1 MKNMTNRK
9 PLLIVILF
17 VVLLFFIGL
26 IPFSHS
32 KYESETTGKV
42 ENAVAYYILDT
53 AYSVNSITLPSL
65 IPSVK
70 PYIYRFT
77 IANNDGTNRT
87 ETNLE
92 YELFLRTTTNLPLQ
106 YSLYLNQEYNDV
118 NAENIIISDVV
129 SQDIDG
135 TYFKLMT
142 TSKRYF
148 SFVQNEIDYY
158 TLVIYFPIEYNTD
171 KYQDLIESI
180 ELVIN
185 SKQIIE

>member
-1 MKNMTNRK
+1 MIMS
-9 PLLIVILF
+9 LF
-17 VVLLFFIGL
+17 VILLFFIGL

-32 KYESETTGKV
+32 KYESETTGIV
-42 ENAVAYYILDT
+42 ENAVAYYLLDT
-53 AYSVNSITLPSL
+53 SYSVNSIKIPSL
-65 IPSVK
+65 VPSIK

-77 IANNDGTNRT
+77 IANNDGKNRA

-92 YELFLRTTTNLPLQ
+92 YELFLRTTTNLPIQ
-106 YSLYLNQEYNDV
+106 YGLYLNQEYNDSD
-118 NAENIIISDVV
+118 AENIISSDVV

-142 TSKRYF
+142 TPKRYF
-148 SFVQNEIDYY
+148 SYVQNEIDYY